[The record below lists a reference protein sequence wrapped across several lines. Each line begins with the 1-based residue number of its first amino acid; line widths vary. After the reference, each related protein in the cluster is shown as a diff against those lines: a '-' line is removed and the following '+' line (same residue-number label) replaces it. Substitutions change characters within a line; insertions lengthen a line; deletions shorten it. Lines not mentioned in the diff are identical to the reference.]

1 MDFIDKLVNGVGI
14 MREVLADIL
23 AETFLFSDK
32 GKYYI
37 RFSDG
42 VNTIDKEISED
53 SYKYLKKIKGK
64 KK

>member
-1 MDFIDKLVNGVGI
+1 MDFIDKLVNEVGV
-14 MREVLADIL
+14 MREVLADVL
-23 AETFLFSDK
+23 AETFLLSDK

-42 VNTIDKEISED
+42 INTIDKEISED